1 MSKRRIERQIAEAAL
16 LFAALADQTRLAL
29 VQRLSEQGPAS
40 ISSLSANFQISRQA
54 ITKHLHSLAAAGII
68 EGVREGREHVW
79 TLNPNRLV
87 DAQRCLDIITR
98 GWDHAL
104 SRLKDQLEQG

>member
-1 MSKRRIERQIAEAAL
+1 MSKRRVERHIAEAAL
-16 LFAALADQTRLAL
+16 LFGALADQTRLAL
-29 VQRLSEQGPAS
+29 VQRLSQRGPAS

-54 ITKHLHSLAAAGII
+54 ITKHLRSLAAAGII

-79 TLNPNRLV
+79 TLNPNRVV
-87 DAQRCLDIITR
+87 DAQRSLEVITR

-104 SRLKDQLEQG
+104 NRLKDQLEQG